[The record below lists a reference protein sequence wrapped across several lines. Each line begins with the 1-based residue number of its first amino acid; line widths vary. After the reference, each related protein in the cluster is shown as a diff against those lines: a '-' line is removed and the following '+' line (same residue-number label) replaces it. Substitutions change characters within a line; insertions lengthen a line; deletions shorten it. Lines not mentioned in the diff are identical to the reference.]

1 MNTLLRRRTVTAIF
15 LLGALP
21 VAAEDTTAEKTFREA
36 RVEAFGQCQGKF
48 KDKKLT
54 PAELKTVLDG
64 HKEWITIYSVN
75 VEKLGSQE
83 AQADPRRAN
92 LCGADLWRANLRGA
106 NLWRADLSGANLE
119 LANLS
124 GANLGNVNLSGANLR
139 GTILIGADLS
149 GANLRGTILRAA
161 ILRGANLRAAI
172 LIGADLIE
180 VDLNGA
186 NLRDVKY
193 VNCDQ
198 LRRAKKWE
206 LCFRNTDLACDAP
219 IPELPKD
226 SPAPS
231 DNNTGAEKP

>member
-1 MNTLLRRRTVTAIF
+1 MDTLLRRMAVTAIF

-64 HKEWITIYSVN
+64 HKEWMNIYVG
-75 VEKLGSQE
+75 KLGAQE
-83 AQADPRRAN
+83 DQADPRRAN
-92 LCGADLWRANLRGA
+92 LCGADLWRAN
-106 NLWRADLSGANLE
+106 LSGANLE

-149 GANLRGTILRAA
+149 GANLRG
-161 ILRGANLRAAI
+161 AI